1 MNGPPP
7 QTQPTKRERWE
18 LRQQEKTAERAH
30 HAKQR
35 TQKTMTRWGIG
46 VVVALVVMVGW
57 WKLAS
62 QPAPNGNPSQPTEI
76 TSDDWIKGNMAAPVT
91 LLEFS
96 DFQCPACASY
106 YPVVKQLLE
115 AYPETLR
122 VAYRHYPLT
131 RIHAN
136 AIPAAQAAEA
146 AGRQGKFW
154 EMHDRLFEQQE
165 RWAKAGNAEEL
176 FAGYAQ
182 ELGLDVTK
190 FRADLA
196 DPAVRQKINRHQ
208 DSGTQLRVQG
218 TPTFFLNGKTISS
231 PASLEEFKQLVD
243 AALTAAPLPSPSATE
258 NFHAHADLMVYVNG
272 KPLDL
277 SPAKYQSTKEK
288 ELDPDTHLHAGNGKI
303 VHLHKRGVTLA
314 QFFKSLGMELAAA
327 CLQLD
332 DGKKYCTDGTKS
344 LKLDVNGE
352 AISDQFSDYQ
362 PQDLDRILISY
373 GSETQTQ
380 LNKQLDSVT
389 DEACIYSETCPERGK
404 PPTEECVG
412 GLGTGC
418 DE

>member
-1 MNGPPP
+1 MNGQP
-7 QTQPTKRERWE
+7 QPTPPTKRERWE

-35 TQKTMTRWGIG
+35 TQKTLTRWGIG
-46 VVVALVVMVGW
+46 VVVALAVIVGW

-62 QPAPNGNPSQPTEI
+62 QPTPNGATAEPAEI
-76 TSDDWIKGNMAAPVT
+76 TSDDWIKGGTDAPVT

-106 YPVVKQLLE
+106 YPVVKQLIS
-115 AYPETLR
+115 AYPEALR

-154 EMHDRLFEQQE
+154 EMHDQLFEQQE
-165 RWAKAGNAEEL
+165 RWAKADNAGEL

-182 ELGLDVTK
+182 ELGLDVAQ

-218 TPTFFLNGKTISS
+218 TPTFFLNGNSINS

-243 AALTAAPLPSPSATE
+243 AALAAAPLPSPSATE
-258 NFHAHADLMVYVNG
+258 TYHAHADLMVYTNG

-277 SPAKYQSTKEK
+277 SQEKYQSTKEK

-314 QFFKSLGMELAAA
+314 QFLKSLGMELTPT

-332 DGKKYCTDGTKS
+332 DGKKYCTDSTKS
-344 LKLDVNGE
+344 LKVYVNGK
-352 AISDQFSDYQ
+352 SLDDQFGDYQ
-362 PQDLDRILISY
+362 PQDLDRMLVSF
-373 GSETQTQ
+373 GSETETQ
-380 LNKQLDSVT
+380 RKKQLDSVT

-404 PPTEECVG
+404 PPEEECVG